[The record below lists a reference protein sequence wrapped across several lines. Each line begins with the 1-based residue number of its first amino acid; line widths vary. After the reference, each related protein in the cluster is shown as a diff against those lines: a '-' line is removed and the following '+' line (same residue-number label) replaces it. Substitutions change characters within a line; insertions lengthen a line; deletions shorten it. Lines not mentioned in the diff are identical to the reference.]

1 MLKQLLKYEFKATKS
16 LYYGLYLALA
26 LLSASSAL
34 CLRIMKKVD
43 EKLRREKEKRT
54 RK

>member
-1 MLKQLLKYEFKATKS
+1 MKKKEFAI
-16 LYYGLYLALA
+16 AV
-26 LLSASSAL
+26 AL
-34 CLRIMKKVD
+34 CLRIMKRVD